1 MIKIDSIHIEEVR
14 GIRKLKLEVKQDNM
28 VVSGPNGS
36 GKSGVIDAVEFGL
49 TGNMKRLSGSGTKGI
64 SVAEHGPHVD
74 KGKFSESSFVE
85 LKVHLTGIDKAATIK
100 RYIKSP
106 KAPVITPNDTD
117 IKNVFDE
124 ISAHP
129 EITLSRR
136 DIVRFILVSPTDRS
150 KEIQSLLK
158 LDELGDNRK
167 ALYSANNAL
176 KRSHEQSKQG
186 QLEAKR
192 KLLLHLQIDDL
203 STDRMLEVVN
213 EKRSL
218 LKLPLIAKLDTQSKV
233 DNGLT
238 TDENT
243 SRFNKVSAIDTIKS
257 VKDLIVKLNEVGE
270 DDLILIINAIEK
282 LQQDTTLLVMIQ
294 QRELVEKGLELVSS
308 PECPLCDYSWP
319 DVEQLRAHLQSKTE
333 KSKEAGELT
342 ESILNAAS
350 RLSAHA
356 ETYRT
361 VLLDVYKVAK
371 EIDAQDALNEVKRW
385 GGEIAKVKNSLGA
398 INSIL
403 PLKESLKNNWLKIP
417 DDFQKQINNLEKS
430 VSKMPDQ
437 TAIIAAQTFL
447 TTAQVRLAD
456 YRSSTKK
463 LKKSEGSENRSK
475 IAYDTYCEVMESAL
489 NTLYD
494 EVQKDFSDFYRKLNG
509 EDERTFSAK
518 FTPTEGALALN
529 VNFYD
534 KGLFPPGAFHSE
546 GHQDG
551 MGVCLYLALM
561 KRLFGDMFS
570 FSLLDDVVMS
580 VDVDHR
586 RQFCLLLKDTFPN
599 TQLILTTHD
608 RLWAKQM
615 NSAKLVTQN
624 NSCVFHGWHVDT
636 GPLVESSKEVWE
648 EIDEYLA
655 KGKIETA
662 AGTLRRHLEYFA
674 SGQCDYLGAS
684 PQYQADGNYDL
695 GGLLPAAVSRML
707 ELLKKATV
715 AAHSWGEAQVQI
727 HERAK
732 NMRTNLL
739 ESHVASGIEQ
749 WAVNKA
755 VHYNQWAN
763 FGKTDFLPVVQSFK
777 TLVENFECKE
787 CHSHLHASPKHNT
800 ESLRCICGNI
810 NFNLNKK
817 RRPNKYSHY

>member
-14 GIRKLKLEVKQDNM
+14 GIRKLKLEAKQKNL

-49 TGNMKRLSGSGTKGI
+49 TGSMKRLSGSGTKGI

-74 KGKFSESSFVE
+74 KGKFPEASFVE
-85 LKVHLTGIDKAATIK
+85 LTVYLTGINKSATIR
-100 RYIKSP
+100 RYIKKP
-106 KAPVITPNDTD
+106 KAPVITPDDAD
-117 IKNVFDE
+117 IKHVFE
-124 ISAHP
+124 VIAAHP

-136 DIVRFILVSPTDRS
+136 DIIRFILVSPTDRS
-150 KEIQSLLK
+150 QEIQSLLK
-158 LDELGDNRK
+158 LDGLGDNRK
-167 ALYSANNAL
+167 ALNSACNAL
-176 KRSHEQSKQG
+176 KRAHDQSMSSQSD
-186 QLEAKR
+186 AKNR
-192 KLLLHLQIDDL
+192 LLLHLQIEAL
-203 STDRMLEVVN
+203 SKGQLLKVVN
-213 EKRSL
+213 VNRTL
-218 LKLPLIAKLDTQSKV
+218 LKLPPITNLDAQSKLD
-233 DNGLT
+233 DGLT
-238 TDENT
+238 ADENA
-243 SRFNKVSAIDTIKS
+243 SRFNKTSAINTIKS
-257 VKDLIVKLNEVGE
+257 TKSLIENLNEFGKDE
-270 DDLILIINAIEK
+270 LMLIINAIEK
-282 LQQDTTLLVMIQ
+282 LQQDTTLLTMIQ

-319 DVEQLRAHLQSKTE
+319 DVDHLRSHLQSKIA

-342 ESILNAAS
+342 ESITNAAS
-350 RLSAHA
+350 KLSAHT
-356 ETYRT
+356 ETFRT
-361 VLLDVYKVAK
+361 SLVDVYKVAK
-371 EIDAQDALNEVKRW
+371 EIDAPEVLAEIEQW
-385 GGEIAKVKNSLGA
+385 GREIANVKTSLEA
-398 INSIL
+398 IHTIL
-403 PLKESLKNNWLKIP
+403 PLKSSLENNWLKLP
-417 DDFQKQINNLEKS
+417 DDFQNNLDKLEKA
-430 VSKMPDQ
+430 VNKMPDQ

-456 YRSSTKK
+456 YRSSNNKSI
-463 LKKSEGSENRSK
+463 KSEVSAKLSK
-475 IAYDTYCEVMESAL
+475 IAYDTYCEVMELEL

-509 EDERTFSAK
+509 DDEKSFSAK
-518 FTPTEGALALN
+518 FTPTEGALALH

-561 KRLFGDMFS
+561 KRLFGDEFS

-599 TQLILTTHD
+599 TQFILTTHD
-608 RLWAKQM
+608 RLWAEQM
-615 NSAKLVTQN
+615 KSAKLVTKS

-648 EIDEYLA
+648 EIDEYLD
-655 KGKIETA
+655 KGKVETA

-674 SGQCDYLGAS
+674 SSQCDDLGAS
-684 PQYQADGNYDL
+684 PQYKADGNYDL

-707 ELLKKATV
+707 DLLKKATA
-715 AAHSWGEAQVQI
+715 AAHSWGEAQEQI

-732 NMRTNLL
+732 TMRANLL
-739 ESHVASGIEQ
+739 EAHVDSGIEQ

-755 VHYNQWAN
+755 VHYNRWAN
-763 FGKTDFLPVVQSFK
+763 FGKNDFLPVVKSFK
-777 TLVENFECKE
+777 ILVENFECKE

-817 RRPNKYSHY
+817 KKD